1 MKATTN
7 TEYNQDGSP
16 SSFKMERATGQKRR
30 FAQSQCKDNK
40 KCKASLYKWGW
51 KETINYARN
60 IDGIQN
66 EWKVMIRDC

>member
-1 MKATTN
+1 M
-7 TEYNQDGSP
+7 GVP
-16 SSFKMERATGQKRR
+16 VLLRWRATGQKMR

-60 IDGIQN
+60 TYRIYNG
-66 EWKVMIRDC
+66 WKGRVRDCRVFD